1 MTSRYPTLELN
12 GAMSIQAVP
21 NQNDGILNMSKKF
34 LQKDL
39 NQYAIDVRVRYQ
51 GKIKSYSMSFGGYGK
66 SSNGRNLFVVA
77 SSLMQQRSFPSGS
90 PAPTY
95 QRRHQQAR
103 FIQEDDRSFQ
113 SPRVFFIRGQ
123 SCLIQRWMASS
134 SLSRARRSGFWGVQ
148 PMDRNKRQ
156 I

>member
-12 GAMSIQAVP
+12 GAMSIQAIP

-51 GKIKSYSMSFGGYGK
+51 GKIKSYSMSFGGYSK

-77 SSLMQQRSFPSGS
+77 GSLMQ
-90 PAPTY
+90 
-95 QRRHQQAR
+95 
-103 FIQEDDRSFQ
+103 
-113 SPRVFFIRGQ
+113 
-123 SCLIQRWMASS
+123 
-134 SLSRARRSGFWGVQ
+134 
-148 PMDRNKRQ
+148 
-156 I
+156 